1 MWPSSRFCCR
11 WFSQGSVS
19 TPRFSFP
26 HPGIRAF
33 FVCRF
38 RLLRFSP
45 WGRGLNGGLLNFIGA
60 DTPIHGF
67 RSFVS
72 NKGFNLSKVRLM
84 TPSCFS
90 PDSMGSEAYLVSV
103 MPDSEDWRILSYGVL
118 SLWMSCHRFAA
129 PMFKELS
136 QYFRIVILV
145 LVGLMSNLI
154 KSCVLDAYVRVLSR
168 SDQGKFWILSR
179 M

>member
-19 TPRFSFP
+19 TPYFFL
-26 HPGIRAF
+26 IRELGLSSHAVF
-33 FVCRF
+33 ACSDS
-38 RLLRFSP
+38 RLGEGL
-45 WGRGLNGGLLNFIGA
+45 GLNGGMPNFIGA

-72 NKGFNLSKVRLM
+72 SKGFNLRKVRLM

-103 MPDSEDWRILSYGVL
+103 MPDSGDWRISYHCAL
-118 SLWMSCHRFAA
+118 SLWMSCHRLQ
-129 PMFKELS
+129 PQSSES
-136 QYFRIVILV
+136 CHN
-145 LVGLMSNLI
+145 MSG
-154 KSCVLDAYVRVLSR
+154 S
-168 SDQGKFWILSR
+168 
-179 M
+179 